1 MDGTKL
7 LFTKELLFEVTELKK
22 KNRSRASSLTKKPE
36 LSTIENPKS

>member
-7 LFTKELLFEVTELKK
+7 LFTKELLLEVTELK
-22 KNRSRASSLTKKPE
+22 KNRSRASSLTKNPE

>member
-1 MDGTKL
+1 MDGI
-7 LFTKELLFEVTELKK
+7 KELLFEVTELK

>member
-22 KNRSRASSLTKKPE
+22 KIAVEHP
-36 LSTIENPKS
+36 P